1 MRVYTVQTG
10 AQAWSRNIP
19 RSVRQYFWSLVL
31 RPFYA
36 AAGIVAGLSAC
47 PESREGE
54 RGEGEGGGGE
64 AYSTTYNIQLKEV

>member
-1 MRVYTVQTG
+1 M
-10 AQAWSRNIP
+10 
-19 RSVRQYFWSLVL
+19 

-54 RGEGEGGGGE
+54 RGEGEGEGGGIQH
-64 AYSTTYNIQLKEV
+64 NIHTIFNSRRFNVLAKDLRNAAVM